1 MASTL
6 AGESIKIEQDTDWVT
21 APRFAALDILDST
34 STTLHFLSTP
44 SRRRS
49 ITGTIID
56 QSGGTAP
63 QTYTDL
69 VTAARAHVAVNLTT
83 EQGSQGNV
91 YILDITGQRVQNVT
105 GATEAKKYVIR
116 FTVELMEA

>member
-1 MASTL
+1 MASSL
-6 AGESIKIEQDTDWVT
+6 AGEVIYIEQDTDWVN
-21 APRFAALDILDST
+21 APRFAELLILDS
-34 STTLHFLSTP
+34 SSSVLHYLSVP
-44 SRRRS
+44 SRRRT

-91 YILDITGQRVQNVT
+91 IILDITGQRVQNVA
-105 GATEAKKYVIR
+105 GATAAKKYVIR
-116 FTVELMEA
+116 FTVELIQA